1 MMLLAL
7 DTSTHAVGVALYDGF
22 QVLCESI
29 WTSRDY
35 HTVELAPKV
44 ADTLSKSGLSISDLS
59 ALAVAIGPGS
69 FTGLRIGLALAKGIS
84 LAQRI
89 PMIGIPTLDILAAA
103 QPLREENL
111 AAVLRAGRGRLATG
125 WYRRSGQVWKSTG
138 AIEILTAAEL
148 GERIQSPT
156 QVCGEL
162 VEEERRL
169 LARKRKTV
177 LLASPAQSLR
187 RPAYLAELAWHRW
200 QSGQID
206 NPVSLS
212 PFYLHTGDLIP
223 GG

>member
-1 MMLLAL
+1 M
-7 DTSTHAVGVALYDGF
+7 
-22 QVLCESI
+22 I
-29 WTSRDY
+29 R
-35 HTVELAPKV
+35 KV
-44 ADTLSKSGLSISDLS
+44 S
-59 ALAVAIGPGS
+59 ALPVLARSQVTDIYVLGRRGPVQAK
-69 FTGLRIGLALAKGIS
+69 FTTQELK
-84 LAQRI
+84 
-89 PMIGIPTLDILAAA
+89 
-103 QPLREENL
+103 
-111 AAVLRAGRGRLATG
+111 
-125 WYRRSGQVWKSTG
+125 
-138 AIEILTAAEL
+138 EL